1 MFCNNCGKEINSE
14 WNACPYCGEKN
25 ENCLQ
30 QSPVPPAQNIPVQPS
45 YDQPGYNQNGY
56 APMNVHPPKKK
67 SKLPI
72 IITALVLVVAI
83 VLGVIFVPGL
93 LKGDDKDND
102 GDNGEKD
109 TVTVWVISKVRCIRD
124 SSGNSIE
131 GTYTYSDDYKTVNY
145 EYASTKGTEYFDE
158 SGKLKKSEYVYNP
171 EQSINQSYRY
181 LYSYDNEGRL
191 IKREIHNLKYNSDVE
206 ITEYTYND
214 NGDRMNYWND
224 DIYGGEYIVFDS
236 EGYIAERET
245 LLSDG
250 ERADWRIY
258 TYEKD
263 KNGNITYIEECEGT
277 VTNVY
282 VAYELEYT
290 SIEVSPEEA
299 QFFKA
304 QQKNLIEF
312 NVIR

>member
-14 WNACPYCGEKN
+14 WKACPYCGEKN
-25 ENCLQ
+25 ENCVQ
-30 QSPVPPAQNIPVQPS
+30 QSPVPPVQSNPVQS
-45 YDQPGYNQNGY
+45 TFNQNVY
-56 APMNVHPPKKK
+56 APMNVQPPKKK

-109 TVTVWVISKVRCIRD
+109 TVTVWVISKVRCIND
-124 SSGNSIE
+124 YVSNKVTE

-145 EYASTKGTEYFDE
+145 EYACTKGTEYFDE

-191 IKREIHNLKYNSDVE
+191 IKIEIHNLKYNSDVE
-206 ITEYTYND
+206 ITEYTYKD

-224 DIYGGEYIVFDS
+224 DIYVGEYIVFDS
-236 EGYIAERET
+236 EGYIAERVT

-250 ERADWRIY
+250 ERAFRRFY

-263 KNGNITYIEECEGT
+263 KNGNITYIEECEDT

-282 VAYELEYT
+282 LAFELEYT

-299 QFFKA
+299 EFFKA

-312 NVIR
+312 NVI